1 MTDKERYQRTFSL
14 LQASPKKLMEVKTMN
29 RDNTV
34 VKLVPVRRLMSLCA
48 AALLLAAMAS
58 VAYAADI
65 GGIRRT
71 IRLWIHGDPT
81 DAVLEV
87 RDGGYSLTY
96 QDDKGE
102 EKDIGGGGVAIEN
115 DGSERPLT
123 EDEILEYLDS
133 PDVEYLEDGTVWV
146 YFRGQ
151 KVEITDKF
159 EDGVCYVMVKDG
171 EDIRYLTV
179 RYQAGFSVSPN
190 GYIEG

>member
-1 MTDKERYQRTFSL
+1 MTDKERYKRTFSL

-48 AALLLAAMAS
+48 AALLLVAMAS